1 MTSFRLNARRPM
13 DPPADDGFEVSYVP
27 DDGAVHRMPLA
38 RAWEMPLE
46 RSLPVRR
53 FTSRKGQRHLRAVV
67 VSHHRRPRGVRVLVG
82 NAIMCCI
89 WISTR
94 PWSASRRSRCG
105 CTGPTKGG
113 LPSAEPRWPNKYIEY
128 QVISLPRAARGKL
141 RAIQSKTV
149 DMRHSD

>member
-1 MTSFRLNARRPM
+1 MTSFRLNARRPI

-53 FTSRKGQRHLRAVV
+53 VYVAEGTAASERAVV

-94 PWSASRRSRCG
+94 PSASRRSRCG

-113 LPSAEPRWPNKYIEY
+113 LASAEPRWPNKYIEY
-128 QVISLPRAARGKL
+128 QVIRLPRAARGKNFVP
-141 RAIQSKTV
+141 S
-149 DMRHSD
+149 S

>member
-1 MTSFRLNARRPM
+1 MTSFRLNARRPI

-53 FTSRKGQRHLRAVV
+53 FTSRKGQRHLSGTVV

-82 NAIMCCI
+82 NTIMCCI

-94 PWSASRRSRCG
+94 PVGIASQPLWLHWTDER
-105 CTGPTKGG
+105 GG
-113 LPSAEPRWPNKYIEY
+113 LASAEPR
-128 QVISLPRAARGKL
+128 
-141 RAIQSKTV
+141 
-149 DMRHSD
+149 